1 VRVERRGPAWLL
13 IGGPVPRGFDAIT
26 IGRVISVRDGAAT
39 SDALLRHELVHVDQY
54 RRMGVVRFLVTY
66 VGSYLGDRL
75 RGYGHLGAYRRIPQE
90 IEAVW
95 LTALANVG
103 DAASPVRTTD
113 TEEPACSPRRTLRPP
128 GATDST

>member
-1 VRVERRGPAWLL
+1 MRVERRGPAWLL

-26 IGRVISVRDGAAT
+26 VGRVISVRERAA
-39 SDALLRHELVHVDQY
+39 SSAALLRHELVHVDQY
-54 RRMGVVRFLVTY
+54 QRMGVVRFLATY
-66 VGSYLGDRL
+66 VASYVGGRL

-95 LTALANVG
+95 LSTLANVD
-103 DAASPVRTTD
+103 DAASPVRPT
-113 TEEPACSPRRTLRPP
+113 TEEPACSPRRPLRPP